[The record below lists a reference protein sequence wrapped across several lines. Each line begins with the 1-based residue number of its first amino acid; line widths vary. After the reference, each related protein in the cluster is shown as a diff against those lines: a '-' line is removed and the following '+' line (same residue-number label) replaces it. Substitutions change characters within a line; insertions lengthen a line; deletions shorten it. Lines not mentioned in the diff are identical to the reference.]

1 MVSKSKILADWLSEM
16 PTRGREKEGG
26 VARRG
31 KSHNVWKRTIKIV
44 KEWKNIDM
52 HNTSKVIYY
61 HNSFNALAFPPL
73 LLSTAFFCMT
83 AFTNALISCSSAT
96 LS

>member
-52 HNTSKVIYY
+52 HNTSI
-61 HNSFNALAFPPL
+61 
-73 LLSTAFFCMT
+73 
-83 AFTNALISCSSAT
+83 
-96 LS
+96 